1 MGNKF
6 SDRNMGE
13 NSLRKKAQSLQ
24 EKVDNLEQ
32 LFGQLMLG
40 IQEQSQRSAQNLGN
54 LAEVTQAL
62 VELTGKK
69 QVDELIE
76 SNRIIKA
83 QADAD
88 RNQEELLNGVKDG
101 YVTIT
106 DIIAPDSFL
115 VGKEILSN
123 GKVLGV
129 GRQFVD
135 FESLDSKYK
144 EELLGK
150 SVGAI
155 IRTPVGGSFEV
166 LEIYKLDRQKARE
179 VFAER
184 SKNSVEAAGE
194 EAEADEGMDQ

>member
-83 QADAD
+83 RADAD

-194 EAEADEGMDQ
+194 EAEAD